1 MSMNT
6 KPKSFD
12 VSKIVIDSNFPSR
25 EKNKISDKT
34 EPTNH
39 WVKRYAFEGMYW
51 RCFLF
56 VILLKANPCTPRS
69 AKRPPVIKFPSFN
82 KPVEPDRN
90 KITRPEKPK
99 ITELIFNRV
108 IFSSL

>member
-39 WVKRYAFEGMYW
+39 
-51 RCFLF
+51 
-56 VILLKANPCTPRS
+56 
-69 AKRPPVIKFPSFN
+69 
-82 KPVEPDRN
+82 
-90 KITRPEKPK
+90 
-99 ITELIFNRV
+99 
-108 IFSSL
+108 